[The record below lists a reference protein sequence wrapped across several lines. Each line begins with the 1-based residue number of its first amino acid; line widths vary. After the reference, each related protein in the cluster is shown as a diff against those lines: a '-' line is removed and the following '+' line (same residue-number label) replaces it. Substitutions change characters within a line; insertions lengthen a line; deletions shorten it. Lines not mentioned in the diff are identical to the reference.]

1 MPKAEKPGNLYV
13 KSFFASSVPAA
24 MQQAQRELGPDAL
37 LLNTREAPPEA
48 RHLGQY
54 EVVFGAWPESPAPEP
69 AAPPPVSRT
78 DQMHDRIQEIWQM
91 MGRIRPEPAANATQQ
106 LGLTRALI
114 DAGLDVELA
123 ESIEGGVSRRIAK
136 PAVLDIAWPHA
147 GGASEV
153 QSAIVAELESRF
165 DVRPEIGRV
174 TALVGPPGVGKTT
187 TLIKLVVSQCLRQGR
202 PLRLISTDNLRI
214 GGADQLRTYAG
225 ILGVP
230 FQAVESTAGLA
241 QAVDSTP
248 ANTWLLID
256 TAGYSAALQQELGLQ
271 LASFLRHRQE
281 IDTHLVLTASM
292 ARLEL
297 RNTVDRFA
305 GFNPSK
311 LIFTRLDE
319 TSSTGSMFCEAARTQ
334 RPISFLCQGQAVPED
349 IVPASK
355 DLVID
360 SLVRQL
366 PVSLQAVA

>member
-1 MPKAEKPGNLYV
+1 MPNADKSGSLYV
-13 KSFFASSVPAA
+13 KSFFASSVVAA

-54 EVVFGAWPESPAPEP
+54 EVVFGTWPEAPAPEP
-69 AAPPPVSRT
+69 TVPLPVSHT
-78 DQMHDRIQEIWQM
+78 GHMHDRIHEIRQM
-91 MGRIRPEPAANATQQ
+91 MGRIRPEPAATTAHQSTV
-106 LGLTRALI
+106 TRALI
-114 DAGLDVELA
+114 DAGLDAELA
-123 ESIEGGVSRRIAK
+123 ESIDQGASRRSGIIA
-136 PAVLDIAWPHA
+136 H
-147 GGASEV
+147 E
-153 QSAIVAELESRF
+153 AIVAELESRF
-165 DVRPEIGRV
+165 EVQPEIGRI

-187 TLIKLVVSQCLRQGR
+187 TLIKLAVSHCLRQGR
-202 PLRLISTDNLRI
+202 PVRLVSTDNLRI

-230 FQAVESTAGLA
+230 FQAIESTAGLA

-248 ANTWLLID
+248 ANTCLLID
-256 TAGYSAALQQELGLQ
+256 TAGYSAAVQQEMGLQ
-271 LASFLRHRQE
+271 LATFLRHRQE
-281 IDTHLVLTASM
+281 IDTQLVLTASM
-292 ARLEL
+292 ARVEL

-319 TSSTGSMFCEAARTQ
+319 ASSTASMFCEAVRTQ

-349 IVPASK
+349 IVPATK

-360 SLVRQL
+360 SLVREL